1 MATDTNNSNILT
13 VIAGQQNLRS
23 SAANT
28 ALSNGVTLM
37 EKKKYAE
44 AARAFKQAA
53 AYDPTMANAYT
64 FMGDA
69 YTRLGKKSEA
79 AAAYELSLKV
89 DRTQDTVY
97 SSLANVY
104 LSQNRTTDA
113 EKVLKK
119 AVQRNN
125 QNTPAFYTL
134 GQLMAQRGD
143 YKDAETQFRRVISLE
158 PKDGNGHYALG
169 MALNGQGKSRDAI
182 APLEKAIKL
191 KKNFEAAYLELGEV
205 YIKMGDT
212 DKAQEQVDKLNNIQ
226 TSFASVSSAKLTN
239 EMQKPG
245 IYYYDSAKS
254 SLQLSLNA
262 MDLTSLDPATF
273 ATPDASKDVSV
284 SFVFDS
290 EMDPAS
296 ITKTT
301 NWSISKATGG
311 TAGIYNNGL
320 TYSPQNVPV
329 PAIPKVVTYDPDTR
343 EATLVFTV
351 AQNSTG
357 DGKIDPSHLVFR
369 FKGTDSRGM
378 TMDPTADQYD
388 GFKNAV
394 F

>member
-1 MATDTNNSNILT
+1 MAIDTNSPNILT
-13 VIAGQQNLRS
+13 IIAGQQNLRS
-23 SAANT
+23 TAANN
-28 ALSNGVTLM
+28 ALSNGITLM
-37 EKKKYAE
+37 EKKKYTE
-44 AARAFKQAA
+44 AVRAFKQAA

-64 FMGDA
+64 FLGDA
-69 YTRLGKKSEA
+69 YGRLGKKSEA

-104 LSQNRTTDA
+104 IDQKRPVDA
-113 EKVLKK
+113 EKILKK
-119 AVQRNN
+119 AVQQNN

-134 GQLMAQRGD
+134 GLLMSQRGD
-143 YKDAETQFRRVISLE
+143 YKDAETQFRKVIKLE
-158 PKDGNGHYALG
+158 PKDGNGYYALG
-169 MALNGQGKSRDAI
+169 MALNGQGKSREAI
-182 APLEKAIKL
+182 APLEHATKL
-191 KKNFEAAYLELGEV
+191 KKNFEAAYLELGQAYV
-205 YIKMGDT
+205 KLGDT
-212 DKAQEQVDKLNNIQ
+212 DKVQAQIDQLNKIQ
-226 TSFASVSSAKLTN
+226 TSFAAVSSAKLSA
-239 EMQKPG
+239 EIKKPG
-245 IYYYDSAKS
+245 IYFYDAAKS

-262 MDLTSLDPATF
+262 MDVSSLDPATF
-273 ATPDASKDVSV
+273 ATPDASKDMTVT
-284 SFVFDS
+284 FAFDS

-351 AQNSTG
+351 AQNSTA

-369 FKGTDSRGM
+369 FKGMDSRGI
-378 TMDPTADQYD
+378 TMDPAADQFD
-388 GFKNAV
+388 GFKNAA